1 MIMADKKE
9 QELTQVSSVRLLR
22 GLDNNNESVLIA
34 PSDLPTPYYPVAY
47 ISNYLGQEGWYRLAT
62 GLRNYNMNALISIGN
77 AWGNNGQTACIFT
90 LLACNASIMIQKLDG
105 YGNMAIDRIRYVQNP
120 NSLVGESYID
130 IHYIHNKDNVISIS
144 VSGITN
150 LVFASNLEL
159 TTIPEGYVATEVS
172 L

>member
-1 MIMADKKE
+1 MADKKE
-9 QELTQVSSVRLLR
+9 HELSQVGSVKLLR

-34 PSDLPTPYYPVAY
+34 PSDLPAPYYPMAY
-47 ISNYLGQEGWYRLAT
+47 IPIYLRQEGWYRLAT

-90 LLACNASIMIQKLDG
+90 LLACNASIMIHKLDG
-105 YGNMAIDRIRYVQNP
+105 YGDMAVDRIRYVQNP

-130 IHYIHNKDNVISIS
+130 IHYIHNKDNFVTIS

-159 TTIPEGYVATEVS
+159 TTIPEGYATTEIK

>member
-1 MIMADKKE
+1 MADKKE

-62 GLRNYNMNALISIGN
+62 GSRNYNMNALISLGN
-77 AWGNNGQTACIFT
+77 AWGYNSQTACIFT
-90 LLACNASIMIQKLDG
+90 LLACNASIMIHKLDG
-105 YGNMAIDRIRYVQNP
+105 YGDRAVDKIRYVQNP
-120 NSLVGESYID
+120 NSLIGDTFID
-130 IHYIHNKDNVISIS
+130 IHYRYNKDNVLSIS

-159 TTIPEGYVATEVS
+159 TTIPEGYVATEVD